1 MAEASRRSLL
11 IYIKP
16 HTGRSCMIISS
27 RPTIEAAERENR
39 QGRVTGASDRG
50 RHRNRFSEAEM
61 DRSSSAN
68 GSSEYFESL
77 MRAGQ
82 QAVKQFDDALASAAG
97 VEVKPTKYEEAS
109 PFTVVADLQR
119 QYWSQVMGFWK
130 GIFFNPT
137 QPSARDRRFQD
148 EAWHYSPYHD
158 LIKQSYLLASK
169 QLTEIVDQAQVD
181 DKSKLQLRFYAR
193 QFIDAM
199 SPANFPATNP
209 EVIRTAIRTRSASL
223 IAGMQNLIDDLHKG
237 RITRV
242 DESAFEVGRNLAVT
256 PGSVVFENE
265 LIQLIQYTPQTAE
278 VEKTPLVIVPP
289 CINKYYLLDLG
300 AGNSFVE
307 YAVERGF
314 QVFLIS
320 WRSAVPDIQ
329 GLTWDD
335 YLQLGPLKAI
345 DVVRDIAHVDKVHA
359 LGFCVGGTILS
370 CAAGVLAARGEDKLA
385 TITLLTTMIDFE
397 DTGEIGLLIDQNSI
411 ALREATIGSGGILP
425 GKELAFTFGTLRA
438 NDLIWRYV
446 VNSYLKGESRDAFDL
461 LYWDSDS
468 VSLPGPMYCWYTRNT
483 YLDNKI
489 KDAGATTQCGERID
503 LSKVK
508 VPIFILASREDHIV
522 PWQSAFRSKD
532 IMGKEPRFV
541 LAASGHVAG
550 VINPPARKKR
560 SYWVNDD
567 LNCEAK
573 NWLDKAEERS
583 GSWWPDWD
591 LWIKHHSSG
600 TVPAPS
606 QPGNDVFHVME
617 PAPGRYVK
625 QKSN

>member
-1 MAEASRRSLL
+1 MASR
-11 IYIKP
+11 
-16 HTGRSCMIISS
+16 
-27 RPTIEAAERENR
+27 
-39 QGRVTGASDRG
+39 Q
-50 RHRNRFSEAEM
+50 
-61 DRSSSAN
+61 
-68 GSSEYFESL
+68 
-77 MRAGQ
+77 
-82 QAVKQFDDALASAAG
+82 LA
-97 VEVKPTKYEEAS
+97 
-109 PFTVVADLQR
+109 
-119 QYWSQVMGFWK
+119 
-130 GIFFNPT
+130 
-137 QPSARDRRFQD
+137 
-148 EAWHYSPYHD
+148 
-158 LIKQSYLLASK
+158 
-169 QLTEIVDQAQVD
+169 EIVDQAHVD

-223 IAGMQNLIDDLHKG
+223 ISGMQNLIEDLHKG

-242 DESAFEVGRNLAVT
+242 DESAFEVGRNLAAT

-307 YAVERGF
+307 YAVERGI
-314 QVFLIS
+314 QTFLIS
-320 WRSAVPDIQ
+320 WRSAVAETQ
-329 GLTWDD
+329 RLTWDD
-335 YLQLGPLKAI
+335 YLKLGPLKAI
-345 DVVRDIAHVDKVHA
+345 DVARDIANVDKVHA
-359 LGFCVGGTILS
+359 LGFCVGGTIMS

-397 DTGEIGLLIDQNSI
+397 DTGEIGLLIDANSI
-411 ALREATIGSGGILP
+411 ALREATIGSGGIMP

-446 VNSYLKGESRDAFDL
+446 VDSYLKGATRDAFDL

-468 VSLPGPMYCWYTRNT
+468 VSLPGPMYCWYARNT
-483 YLDNKI
+483 YLENKI
-489 KDAGATTQCGERID
+489 KDPGATTQCGERID

-508 VPIFILASREDHIV
+508 VPIYILASREDHIV

-532 IMGKEPRFV
+532 MMGKEPRFV

-550 VINPPARKKR
+550 VINPPARNKR
-560 SYWVNDD
+560 SHWLKDD

-573 NWLDKAEERS
+573 DWLDSAEEKP

-591 LWIKHHSSG
+591 RWMKRHSSG
-600 TVPAPS
+600 TVVAPS
-606 QPGNDVFHVME
+606 HPGNGNYQVIE